1 MNTFKMR
8 YLTIV
13 KLLTLL
19 TFFAQNS
26 AFAEKQATI
35 IFDAEMSTINDAKN
49 GSYAQLATLIDDYRE
64 KSTSTFFIFGGES
77 LGPSMLSSMDRG
89 AHIIDVLNS
98 LEPNAMGVSKR
109 EFSYQ
114 EDELILRTYEAAFP
128 IVSSNL
134 YDPISKQSPEGIE
147 AYTLLKQGEVK
158 LGFISILDPIVT
170 EKYPTKRLVITP
182 PLQAVL
188 EIAKLLRKQNVDLIV
203 LHYSTFSPVIN
214 QLLEQGIIDLALFE
228 DQNFHSNTYLNSPRH
243 PNNLVLAKKS
253 DTAVIQLTWQPDH
266 PHDSLVIEEISVDL
280 TSLPAKPKVLQL
292 EEEYDNRLNSLL
304 NEVIGKT
311 DTQINLQ
318 RKVLRTSE
326 NGFANLV
333 TDTLKDFTDA
343 QIALINSGTLRSEK
357 ILQAG
362 SPLTVRDIRAMLP
375 YRNTL
380 QLIEATGQQIMD
392 ALEHGLSKL
401 ESQSGQFLQVAGIKV
416 TYDSSRPI
424 GKRLISVTLNKQPL
438 QPKQIYKVV
447 SLDYLING
455 GDGFTMFKNSKAL
468 TYKQTNSL
476 TLSDIM
482 SVEIHQKKVIAPKID
497 GRLKNLAVEN

>member
-1 MNTFKMR
+1 MR

-13 KLLTLL
+13 KLLTML

-35 IFDAEMSTINDAKN
+35 IFDAEMSTINDTKN

-134 YDPISKQSPEGIE
+134 YDPITKQSPEGIE

-158 LGFISILDPIVT
+158 LGFISILDPTVT

-182 PLQAVL
+182 PQQAVL

-214 QLLEQGIIDLALFE
+214 QLLEQGIIDLALLE
-228 DQNFHSNTYLNSPRH
+228 DQNFHSNAHLINAPRH
-243 PNNLVLAKKS
+243 QNNLVLTKKK
-253 DTAVIQLTWQPDH
+253 DAAVIQLTWQQDN
-266 PHDSLVIEEISVDL
+266 PHNSLVIEKTNVDL
-280 TSLPAKPKVLQL
+280 TSLSAKPAVLQL
-292 EEEYDNRLNSLL
+292 EEEYDNRLSSLL

-333 TDTLKDFTDA
+333 TDTLKDFTGA
-343 QIALINSGTLRSEK
+343 QIALLNSGAFRSEK

-375 YRNTL
+375 YRNTV

-392 ALEHGLSKL
+392 ALEHGFSKL
-401 ESQSGQFLQVAGIKV
+401 ESQSGQFLQVAGVEV
-416 TYDSSRPI
+416 TYDSAKPI
-424 GKRLISVTLNKQPL
+424 GERLISVTFNKHPL
-438 QPKQIYKVV
+438 QPEQIYKVV

-468 TYKQTNSL
+468 TYKQTTGL

-482 SVEIHQKKVIAPKID
+482 SVEIHQEKVIAPKID
-497 GRLKNLAVEN
+497 RRLKNLAVEN